1 MATYHQLSCEND
13 SQLLN
18 TNMETI
24 SQELSSL
31 LIGGELDSVGAIGLT
46 ATTNFPEVIGLPVPY
61 VESCVAQLSNNC
73 LKDDKSCGNV
83 TGAVEKA
90 PNNSHTMNT
99 RDAYMLQLYR
109 QYYYHH
115 QLQNQQMQQNKRN
128 KQQNFHIG
136 SNLYGS
142 AATSHSVPIAQ
153 FHSAIASGTPGLN
166 DGANCNY
173 SSVPPRCKEIPQ
185 IRSSNGTNL
194 TCGVLPKAS
203 TAPKFEFHFLRHQNS
218 NTLHPDTSA
227 VPLISSAAFN
237 AGETDFYR
245 SGSRNNNGTVNKVNG
260 VSQRRFS
267 KYNDTLKEQEIDYD
281 KIVVDLSTLGL
292 PLDNKE
298 PNPVLR
304 LFGLLRK
311 MHYYLNDV
319 LPLNAFD
326 ADIQLQ
332 AGKMQT
338 DAQTKCS
345 MPCTMNVQYQVKQA
359 AKKCTIF
366 LCEMQR
372 ILNANKVC
380 SIELYME
387 CEQSLNKLRNFLT
400 QFETFKRI
408 EMEHKRG
415 QFVTEQAR
423 TQTQL
428 LEKLILQLND
438 QIREVHIY
446 VHAFNWTV
454 ERTKRSTIFNIGLK
468 HEIVTPNNNDGLV
481 YGEAAVA
488 TAFTARDVAG
498 TTHTMSATNGAID
511 QQTSTVNETYFNA
524 DAGAVTNILK
534 ESVADR
540 RTTRYIGAV

>member
-1 MATYHQLSCEND
+1 MATYHQPSCESD

-46 ATTNFPEVIGLPVPY
+46 ATTKCPEVIGLPMPY
-61 VESCVAQLSNNC
+61 VESCVAQLSNKC

-83 TGAVEKA
+83 TGAVGKA
-90 PNNSHTMNT
+90 PDNSHTNT
-99 RDAYMLQLYR
+99 REAHMLQLYR
-109 QYYYHH
+109 QHYYHN
-115 QLQNQQMQQNKRN
+115 QLQNQQMQQNRRN
-128 KQQNFHIG
+128 KQQHFHVA

-142 AATSHSVPIAQ
+142 AQ
-153 FHSAIASGTPGLN
+153 FHSAIAPGTPGLN
-166 DGANCNY
+166 EGVNCNY
-173 SSVPPRCKEIPQ
+173 SLVPTLSKEIPQ
-185 IRSSNGTNL
+185 IRSSNETNL
-194 TCGVLPKAS
+194 TCGVSPKAS

-218 NTLHPDTSA
+218 NLDSSA

-237 AGETDFYR
+237 ASETDFYR
-245 SGSRNNNGTVNKVNG
+245 SGSRNNNGTVNKVA

-332 AGKMQT
+332 AGKMQI
-338 DAQTKCS
+338 DAQLKCS

-372 ILNANKVC
+372 ILNANKVY
-380 SIELYME
+380 SMELYME
-387 CEQSLNKLRNFLT
+387 CEQTLNKLRYFLT

-428 LEKLILQLND
+428 LENLILQLND
-438 QIREVHIY
+438 QIREAHIY
-446 VHAFNWTV
+446 VHAFNWAV
-454 ERTKRSTIFNIGLK
+454 ERTKRSTIYNTGLK
-468 HEIVTPNNNDGLV
+468 HEIVSPNNNDGLV
-481 YGEAAVA
+481 CGEAAVD

-498 TTHTMSATNGAID
+498 TTHTMSAINGDID
-511 QQTSTVNETYFNA
+511 QQTTTVNETYFNA
-524 DAGAVTNILK
+524 DAGAVTNILN
-534 ESVADR
+534 ETLADR
-540 RTTRYIGAV
+540 RTTRHSGAV

>member
-1 MATYHQLSCEND
+1 MAIYHQPSCKND
-13 SQLLN
+13 SQILN

-46 ATTNFPEVIGLPVPY
+46 ATTKSPEVIGLPMPY
-61 VESCVAQLSNNC
+61 VESCVAHLSNNC

-83 TGAVEKA
+83 TGAVEK
-90 PNNSHTMNT
+90 SRTMNT
-99 RDAYMLQLYR
+99 REAHMFQLYR

-115 QLQNQQMQQNKRN
+115 QLQNQQMHQNKRN
-128 KQQNFHIG
+128 NQQHFHIA

-142 AATSHSVPIAQ
+142 AATSHSDAIAQ
-153 FHSAIASGTPGLN
+153 FHSAIAPGTTGLN
-166 DGANCNY
+166 DGVNCNY
-173 SSVPPRCKEIPQ
+173 SSVPILSKEISQ
-185 IRSSNGTNL
+185 IRSSNDTNL
-194 TCGVLPKAS
+194 TCGVSSKAS

-218 NTLHPDTSA
+218 NALHPDTNA
-227 VPLISSAAFN
+227 VPLISSASFN
-237 AGETDFYR
+237 SGETDFYR

-372 ILNANKVC
+372 ILNAHKVYNM
-380 SIELYME
+380 ELELHME

-438 QIREVHIY
+438 QIREAHIY
-446 VHAFNWTV
+446 VHAFNWAV
-454 ERTKRSTIFNIGLK
+454 ERTNRSTIYNTGLK
-468 HEIVTPNNNDGLV
+468 HEIVTPNNNDGSV
-481 YGEAAVA
+481 FGEAVVA
-488 TAFTARDVAG
+488 TAFTGRGVVG
-498 TTHTMSATNGAID
+498 FTHAMSATNGDID
-511 QQTSTVNETYFNA
+511 QQTTTVNETYFNA
-524 DAGAVTNILK
+524 DAGAVINIFNDT
-534 ESVADR
+534 DR
-540 RTTRYIGAV
+540 RHIGAGQK